1 MHLTPSRDP
10 QDNAL
15 RAARTA
21 VLNGEPI
28 PTVIQERLYARGIDV
43 SALEQRLIQTQ
54 EFRS

>member
-15 RAARTA
+15 RAARAA
-21 VLNGEPI
+21 VLSGEPI
-28 PTVIQERLYARGIDV
+28 PTLVQERLYARGIDV

-54 EFRS
+54 EFRA